1 MPIEPEP
8 LNARD
13 AEGAEEHQEP
23 QSNRQDAKDAKKN
36 GTRIKSKANDIRLL
50 RAQGVLLVA
59 QLVPD
64 ADKHSLNQGLNRKGT
79 RLGRMCT
86 VHLIGPGV
94 HIRGAPGEPKR
105 EAQHAAPPVRTLC
118 VGDTASAV
126 TGGHRLAPDFAKAL
140 VSGLERHRTPRPDT
154 PPARFPSSQR
164 GFDSP
169 HPLSSSR
176 GISAGDR
183 RFSAVP
189 ASRRSSRLAGRSGAR
204 VRRHRQGRQ
213 RLRLTLRCGSGNRT
227 SR

>member
-1 MPIEPEP
+1 
-8 LNARD
+8 
-13 AEGAEEHQEP
+13 
-23 QSNRQDAKDAKKN
+23 
-36 GTRIKSKANDIRLL
+36 
-50 RAQGVLLVA
+50 
-59 QLVPD
+59 
-64 ADKHSLNQGLNRKGT
+64 
-79 RLGRMCT
+79 LGRMCT

-169 HPLSSSR
+169 HPLSPSR
-176 GISAGDR
+176 GVSAGHR
-183 RFSAVP
+183 RFLADRGFALSRAKSGRFP
-189 ASRRSSRLAGRSGAR
+189 ASPGLQPAWPAPRWHPPWLAARAGAPLLCSRSPSCICDHMGCP
-204 VRRHRQGRQ
+204 
-213 RLRLTLRCGSGNRT
+213 RLREQPGILTPGNPQSTMVFFHADAGVCLLT
-227 SR
+227 SRGTSPACTCES